1 MAKEED
7 LMIDYQ
13 AIKQRQQL
21 TWASGD
27 YAIVATQVNIVSE
40 LLCEAAE
47 LRAGQKVLDVATGSG
62 NTALAAARRNCDVT
76 GIDYVPQLLSRA
88 QERAEA
94 ERLNVTLLEADAEN
108 LPFPNNSFDVVLSTF
123 GAMFAPN
130 QEQTAKELARVC
142 KPSGKIGMVN
152 WPKDTFIG
160 KMLSFVSQLVPPPQ
174 GLKPVV
180 LWGSEEHVRE
190 MFSDDISSLQLT
202 RRTVMFRFNSVEHFL
217 DTFLNFYGPTLKA
230 YQSLDTHGKE
240 TMVRGLTDLIN
251 SYNQSGDNSVMLPF
265 EYAEIVATKR

>member
-1 MAKEED
+1 MVD
-7 LMIDYQ
+7 LQ
-13 AIKQRQQL
+13 AIKQRQQQ

-27 YAIVATQVNIVSE
+27 YTIVATQLNIVSE
-40 LLCEAAE
+40 LLCEAAA

-62 NTALAAARRNCDVT
+62 NTAIAAARRNCDVT
-76 GIDYVPQLLSRA
+76 GIDYVPELLNRA
-88 QERAEA
+88 RERAEA
-94 ERLNVTLLEADAEN
+94 ERIKVTLLEEDAEN
-108 LPFPNNSFDVVLSTF
+108 LSFQSNSFDVVLSTF

-142 KPSGKIGMVN
+142 KPGGKIGMAN

-160 KMLSFVSQLVPPPQ
+160 QMLTAVSQLVPPPQ

-190 MFSDDISSLQLT
+190 LFSDAISSLQLT
-202 RRTVMFRFNSVEHFL
+202 RRTVMFRFLSTKHFL
-217 DTFLNFYGPTLKA
+217 DTFLNYYGPTLKA
-230 YQSLDTHGKE
+230 YQSLDSSGKE
-240 TMVRGLTDLIN
+240 TMVRSLTDLIN
-251 SYNQSGDNSVMLPF
+251 RYNQSGDESVMLPF

>member
-1 MAKEED
+1 MVD
-7 LMIDYQ
+7 FQ
-13 AIKQRQQL
+13 AIKQRQQQ

-27 YAIVATQVNIVSE
+27 YAIVASQLNIVSE
-40 LLCEAAE
+40 FLCEAAA

-76 GIDYVPQLLSRA
+76 GIDYVPELLRRA
-88 QERAEA
+88 QDRAET
-94 ERLNVTLLEADAEN
+94 ERVKLTLLEGDAED
-108 LPFPNNSFDVVLSTF
+108 LPFPTNSFDAVLSTF

-142 KPSGKIGMVN
+142 KPGGIIGMSN
-152 WPKDTFIG
+152 WPKDSFIG
-160 KMLSFVSQLVPPPQ
+160 QMLTVVTQLVPPPQ

-180 LWGSEEHVRE
+180 LWGSEEYVHE
-190 MFSDDISSLQLT
+190 LFSDAISSLQLN
-202 RRTVMFRFNSVEHFL
+202 RRTLMLRFQSAEHFL
-217 DTFLNFYGPTLKA
+217 DTFINYYGPTLKA
-230 YQSLDTHGKE
+230 YQSLDSNGKE

-251 SYNQSGDNSVMLPF
+251 RYNQSGNESVMLPC